1 MDLKKIKYIKNT
13 GKLPEFANGMSP
25 MDQFF
30 SNGFPRKQQTS
41 FVDPG
46 NTFADKYAPTTKK
59 VSFPTS
65 FVDPGN
71 TFANKYAPATKAATG
86 EAMEKAL
93 KPSALSDVASKVGDV
108 GAGLL
113 GLASQYINGS
123 RPVASADDFFKN
135 ARITQGNLGEYM
147 YDILG
152 DGGESQAMDQVR
164 SNATANTLAMA
175 GSGAVTGAAV
185 GGPIGAGVGFLVG
198 GIGGLFS
205 GNKAKKE
212 QEKQIRLASISKNDK
227 NVYGHDLAYTN
238 MLRDQ
243 FSKEYG
249 DQESQQLY
257 ANAANGKRPVWTPG
271 GLAALEATAHVS
283 NGEVVGNLAEGV
295 ATRIPGRKNN
305 KDTKLAS
312 LADGDFV
319 ISNKYGLSDYAAATG
334 DYIGALNLQEMLLGG
349 MRNKHGYKNGKLPGL
364 KDGFSLSAT
373 LPSIFNTAIGL
384 DQISRSNDML
394 SAPSSYRSNRYE
406 GLLGGLDDI
415 IVNTLPIYNNNK
427 NLEAKTRNAIVRSG
441 GLSAGQI
448 AAALQ
453 SGGYNTMLAN
463 ANALMNAQLQ
473 NNQYRTNAITTKY
486 NAGAKDAALQSA
498 TSQWDYDKY
507 AAAHNAAMQ
516 QNQMGFYNIANAW
529 REGYKNNW
537 DREQFEKMYRLY
549 FADNKNKAMYYNF
562 LVNGGMNN
570 KPVPFVPKTKT
581 ANTYDHAIKDM
592 QKESY
597 IPVALRPTLPEYY
610 ETAYGTDFADKYAPF
625 NIANTIRAQRKINRK
640 IKGAKK

>member
-1 MDLKKIKYIKNT
+1 MDLKKLKYIKNT
-13 GKLPEFANGMSP
+13 GKLPGFANGLSP

-30 SNGFPRKQQTS
+30 SNGFPRTQQTD

-46 NTFADKYAPTTKK
+46 NVFAD
-59 VSFPTS
+59 
-65 FVDPGN
+65 
-71 TFANKYAPATKAATG
+71 KYAPATKAATG

-93 KPSALSDVASKVGDV
+93 KPSVLSGVASKAGDI

-113 GLASQYINGS
+113 GLAGQYINGS

-135 ARITQGNLGEYM
+135 ARMTQGNLGGYM

-152 DGGESQAMDQVR
+152 DGGESQAMDQVK

-175 GSGAVTGAAV
+175 GSGAAAGAAV

-205 GNKAKKE
+205 GNKAKRE
-212 QEKQIRLASISKNDK
+212 QERQIRLANIKKNDK

-257 ANAANGKRPVWTPG
+257 ANAANGKRPVYGQNAWVSPG
-271 GLAALEATAHVS
+271 EII
-283 NGEVVGNLAEGV
+283 GNIREGWAFRV
-295 ATRIPGRKNN
+295 PGKKNN
-305 KDTKLAS
+305 NDNVPANIRPE
-312 LADGDFV
+312 DYV
-319 ISNKYGLSDYAAATG
+319 ISNKGGYSDLAAKTG
-334 DYIGALNLQEMLLGG
+334 DYLGVLNLQEMTLGG
-349 MRNKHGYKNGKLPGL
+349 MRNKHGYKNGKLPGF

-373 LPSIFNTAIGL
+373 LPSIFNAAIGL
-384 DQISRSNDML
+384 DQISRSNDIL
-394 SAPSSYRSNRYE
+394 SAPSSYRSNPYE
-406 GLLGGLDDI
+406 GLLSGLDDI
-415 IVNTLPIYNNNK
+415 RVNTLPIYNNNK

-486 NAGAKDAALQSA
+486 DAGAKDAALRSA

-537 DREQFEKMYRLY
+537 DREQFEKMYNLY
-549 FADNKNKAMYYNF
+549 AADNKTNEKYLKWLMS
-562 LVNGGMNN
+562 GGANN
-570 KPVPFVPKTKT
+570 KPEPFVPKTKA
-581 ANTYDHAIKDM
+581 ANTYDRAIKDM

-610 ETAYGTDFADKYAPF
+610 EAAYGTDFADKYAPF
-625 NIANTIRAQRKINRK
+625 NIANTIGAQRKINRK
-640 IKGAKK
+640 LKRAKK